1 MRIRFFK
8 KCTGL
13 PRENYGFDEIISL
26 TIHPSQMDTQASL
39 R

>member
-1 MRIRFFK
+1 MRIEFFK

-13 PRENYGFDEIISL
+13 HRGNCGFDEIISL
-26 TIHPSQMDTQASL
+26 TIHPNQMDTQASL